1 MDLYLLIGW
10 FVWFTE
16 SLLNI
21 SGRRK
26 DAFHLVYLFSELNRW
41 PSAMKMSW
49 MNWERL
55 MKFHQPLATFVSL
68 CCVLSWRPP
77 LLPNELETP
86 WCVLCCG
93 SRSSLCRGQTEC
105 GGGRF
110 NGVLPTQACCWEALS
125 VWLTRPAPA
134 PRHIAQ
140 VIALIIVQPR
150 QLFSE
155 SDTGARRFREERRE
169 DSSITV
175 WARETIQ
182 SLATSSLELM
192 SRVTATCKVINQN
205 NKYCIL
211 TKGPTAPF
219 VSDSAPASNKRT
231 QRFQASLRSRYKRA
245 CVFCL
250 YYCLNLL
257 WKSLLQPPY

>member
-1 MDLYLLIGW
+1 MNELGASHEISSAFGYICVALLCVVMAPSFTAEWTGNSLVC
-10 FVWFTE
+10 FVLW
-16 SLLNI
+16 
-21 SGRRK
+21 K
-26 DAFHLVYLFSELNRW
+26 QV
-41 PSAMKMSW
+41 
-49 MNWERL
+49 
-55 MKFHQPLATFVSL
+55 QPLQ
-68 CCVLSWRPP
+68 
-77 LLPNELETP
+77 
-86 WCVLCCG
+86 
-93 SRSSLCRGQTEC
+93 RSDREW
-105 GGGRF
+105 GGGWF

-125 VWLTRPAPA
+125 VRLTRPAPA

-192 SRVTATCKVINQN
+192 GHVTATCKVINQN

-211 TKGPTAPF
+211 TKVPTAPF
-219 VSDSAPASNKRT
+219 VADSAPASNKRT